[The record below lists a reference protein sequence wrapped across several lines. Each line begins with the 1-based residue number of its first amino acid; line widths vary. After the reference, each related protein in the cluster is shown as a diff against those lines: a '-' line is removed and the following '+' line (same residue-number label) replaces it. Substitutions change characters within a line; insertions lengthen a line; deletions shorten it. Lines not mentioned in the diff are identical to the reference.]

1 MFDSGLKDLIH
12 LFYSCHAAQLCVIAL
27 LGLIKNVHILEELLV
42 IDLPWYLTPS
52 MFLQPLYRLAT
63 FLCRS

>member
-1 MFDSGLKDLIH
+1 MFDPGLKDLIH
-12 LFYSCHAAQLCVIAL
+12 LFNPCHAGHLRVIAL

-52 MFLQPLYRLAT
+52 VSL
-63 FLCRS
+63 